1 MSPRAAGR
9 ESGGFFS
16 CQFCGTKLPREGGT
30 ADCCPEMRAI
40 AKPAARKPRKRWTYE
55 REGLA
60 LELVEGDRGALGYL
74 WVGSRRMAED
84 YTCTGIVGRAALITL
99 AKRIL
104 STARKNLLADHRK
117 AIAALEAEREQL
129 LDINQQLAIRVKEL
143 EAVAEG
149 WRREAVKI
157 ASRGQEI
164 IDQQEARLARALAKE
179 E

>member
-1 MSPRAAGR
+1 M
-9 ESGGFFS
+9 
-16 CQFCGTKLPREGGT
+16 T
-30 ADCCPEMRAI
+30 PE
-40 AKPAARKPRKRWTYE
+40 PAARKPRKRWTYE

-117 AIAALEAEREQL
+117 AIAALEA
-129 LDINQQLAIRVKEL
+129 RVKEL